1 MLTDEERREID
12 EEISHYPFRR
22 AACVEALK
30 IVQRHRGWVPDE
42 QIADL
47 APLLEMTADELDAV
61 ATFYSYIFRRPV
73 GKHVILV
80 CDSVT
85 CWVMG
90 YEALAKTLMDRLG
103 ISFGETTPDGLFTLL
118 PAACLGECNHA
129 PAIMI
134 GERVYGD
141 VTPEDIETI
150 LREYER

>member
-1 MLTDEERREID
+1 MLTDEERREIE

-22 AACVEALK
+22 AACVEALRV
-30 IVQRHRGWVPDE
+30 VQRHRGWVPDE

-47 APLLEMTADELDAV
+47 APLLDMTTDELDTV

-80 CDSVT
+80 CDSVS

-90 YEALAKTLMDRLG
+90 YETVAKSLMDHLG

-134 GERVYGD
+134 DERVYGD
-141 VTPEDIETI
+141 VKPNDVKTI
-150 LREYER
+150 LRKYRK

>member
-1 MLTDEERREID
+1 MLTGEERREIE

-30 IVQRHRGWVPDE
+30 VVQRHRGWVPDE
-42 QIADL
+42 QVADL
-47 APLLEMTADELDAV
+47 APLLDMTADELDTV
-61 ATFYSYIFRRPV
+61 ATFYSFIFRRPV

-90 YEALAKTLMDRLG
+90 YETVARSFMDHLG

-134 GERVYGD
+134 DERLYGD
-141 VTPEDIETI
+141 MKPNDVKTI
-150 LREYER
+150 LRKYRK